1 MNNNMDSL
9 YLAKRAVQRKRY
21 GKRIAEARQRRHQ
34 FIPVQSVAD
43 EMNIKKTKL
52 IAYCIVNNILLEND
66 RRSGTI
72 RVDRTALDRALRDPG
87 RSLSDFEL
95 PEDEAI
101 RSLRKNELTESER
114 QKIIFL
120 SDCKVEIR

>member
-1 MNNNMDSL
+1 MNDTL
-9 YLAKRAVQRKRY
+9 DRLTQAKRAVRLKLYSQKL
-21 GKRIAEARQRRHQ
+21 AEARQRRHQ

-43 EMNIKKTKL
+43 EMNIRKTKL

-114 QKIIFL
+114 QQIIFL